1 MKVKE
6 FVLKAIR
13 EKGQVQS
20 SDVCKHFKITRQTA
34 AQHFRELATAKKITK
49 LGSTAGAKYVA
60 FQSSQKALQAGQVRL
75 VKKLNG
81 LSEDRVFDQID
92 LQLKL
97 KKLLSPHA
105 HKICVYAFSEML
117 NNAIDHS
124 KAKTVSIDFF
134 LANGNAEFWIKDAG
148 VGAFES
154 VRRAFKLQDHL
165 EAVEHLMKGKQTS
178 MPSRHSGQGIFF
190 TSRIADLFFIE
201 SAGLKWVVNNRIHDI
216 ALEQLKKPVKG
227 TWVYFSIKQKTRRD
241 LGQLFRDYA
250 DDDFEFDKTEVRV
263 RLSKKQ
269 GEHISRSEARR
280 ILFGLDKFKRIIFD
294 FKGVEGIGQA
304 FADEIFRV
312 FQSQHPKVEIRPID
326 ANRAVQFMIS
336 RALKQKIVIE
346 APRPLRRV
354 KLWRGN
360 ELD

>member
-1 MKVKE
+1 MSLSIGYTLFMKKQGSKDYI
-6 FVLKAIR
+6 LKQLQ
-13 EKGQVQS
+13 EKGEIRTG
-20 SDVCKHFKITRQTA
+20 DVVRVLGLSRQTVL
-34 AQHFRELATAKKITK
+34 QHFQELVRDRKISRKGITVDARYVLGASGYSKKKVGGT
-49 LGSTAGAKYVA
+49 LSGS
-60 FQSSQKALQAGQVRL
+60 FKA
-75 VKKLNG
+75 VKKLKD

-92 LQLKL
+92 LQMKL
-97 KKLLSPHA
+97 KKLLSPQA

-124 KAKTVSIDFF
+124 KAKAATIEF
-134 LANGNAEFWIKDAG
+134 LLADGNAEFWIKDAG

-190 TSRIADLFFIE
+190 TSRIADLFSIE
-201 SAGLKWVVNNRIHDI
+201 SAGLKWVVNNRIQDI

-241 LGQLFRDYA
+241 LGRLFRDYA

-312 FQSQHPKVEIRPID
+312 FQSQHPKVEIKSID
-326 ANRAVQFMIS
+326 ANQAVQFMIS
-336 RALKQKIVIE
+336 RALK
-346 APRPLRRV
+346 
-354 KLWRGN
+354 
-360 ELD
+360 